1 MRVFIAGASGAIG
14 RRLIPM
20 LVQRG
25 HEVVGT
31 TRGDLDKVRALGAE
45 PVIMDGLDPQSVSNA
60 VGKATPD
67 VVVHELTAISGSSDL
82 KHFDRMFAMT
92 NRLRVEGTRNLL
104 AAARAAGATR
114 FVVQGFTGW
123 NNERTGGPVK
133 SETDPLD
140 PEPAAGSEQSMAA
153 FRELESTVEA
163 AKDVKGIVLRYGL
176 FYGPGTSLAR
186 GGEQIDLIAKRRFP
200 IVGGGTGVWSFIHID
215 DAAEATVRAI
225 ESDVTGIFNIVD
237 DDPAPVAEVVPV
249 LARALGAKPPWR
261 VPAWLVRPLLGEFGV
276 SMMTKVRGSSN
287 AKARRELGWQP
298 RHSSWRQGLPE
309 TLR

>member
-45 PVIMDGLDPQSVSNA
+45 PVIMDGLDPQSVTNA

-67 VVVHELTAISGSSDL
+67 VVVHQLTALSGPADL
-82 KHFDRMFAMT
+82 RHFDRTFAMT
-92 NRLRVEGTRNLL
+92 NRLRTEGTHHLL
-104 AAARAAGATR
+104 AAARAASAGR
-114 FVVQGFTGW
+114 FVVQSFTGW
-123 NNERTGGPVK
+123 TNERTGGPVK
-133 SETDPLD
+133 SETDPFD
-140 PEPAAGSEQSMAA
+140 PDPAEGSRQSLAA
-153 FRELESTVEA
+153 IRELESTVEQA
-163 AKDVKGIVLRYGL
+163 SDVRGIVLRYGL
-176 FYGPGTSLAR
+176 FYGPGTGLGR
-186 GGEQIDLIAKRRFP
+186 GGDQTAMVAKRQFP
-200 IVGGGTGVWSFIHID
+200 VVGGGTGVWSFIHID

-237 DDPAPVAEVVPV
+237 DDPAPVSEVVPV
-249 LARALGAKPPWR
+249 LARAIGAKPPWR
-261 VPAWLVRPLLGEFGV
+261 LPAWLARPIAGDFAVGL
-276 SMMTKVRGSSN
+276 MTKARGSSN
-287 AKARRELGWQP
+287 AKARRELGWEP

-309 TLR
+309 SLR

>member
-1 MRVFIAGASGAIG
+1 MRVFIAGAGGAIG
-14 RRLIPM
+14 RRLVPM

-45 PVIMDGLDPQSVSNA
+45 PVVMDALDPQSVTNA

-67 VVVHELTAISGSSDL
+67 VVVHELTAIAGGSDL
-82 KHFDRMFAMT
+82 RHFDRMFAMT
-92 NRLRVEGTRNLL
+92 NRLRAEGTRNLL

-114 FVVQGFTGW
+114 FVAQSFTGW

-140 PEPAAGSEQSMAA
+140 PEPAAGSERSMAA
-153 FRELESTVEA
+153 IRQLESTVDA

-186 GGEQIDLIAKRRFP
+186 DGEQMMMIAKRRFP
-200 IVGGGTGVWSFIHID
+200 VVGGGTGVWSFIHID

-249 LARALGAKPPWR
+249 LARAVGAKPPWR
-261 VPAWLVRPLLGEFGV
+261 VPAWLVRPLLGEFGI

-298 RHSSWRQGLPE
+298 RHPSWRQGMPE